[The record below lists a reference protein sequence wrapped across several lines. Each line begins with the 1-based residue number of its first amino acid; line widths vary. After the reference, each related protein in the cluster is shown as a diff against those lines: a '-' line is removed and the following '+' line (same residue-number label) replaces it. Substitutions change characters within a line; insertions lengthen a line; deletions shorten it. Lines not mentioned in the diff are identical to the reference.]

1 MMVEQQQAAGANDAE
16 QDQLIVARVFHGIVI
31 ATPQR
36 DSLWDRVKIHQVHD
50 KLVKY
55 LAAKQPPALIL
66 DLEKVEIVSS
76 EALSILLRIR
86 DHAVARN
93 LQLRLCNLQHAVRE
107 VMRITEL
114 AKLFEIYDTLPQ
126 AYRGLLPED

>member
-1 MMVEQQQAAGANDAE
+1 MADQQQASDSQNPE
-16 QDQLIVARVFHGIVI
+16 TEPLIVARMFHGIVI
-31 ATPQR
+31 ATPER
-36 DSLWDRVKIHQVHD
+36 EALWDRMKIHLVHD
-50 KLVKY
+50 KLVKL

-66 DLEKVEIVSS
+66 DLEKVEKASS

-93 LQLRLCNLQHAVRE
+93 LQLRLCNLQFAVRE

-114 AKLFEIYDTLPQ
+114 TRLFDIYETLPE
-126 AYRGLLPED
+126 AYRGLFKED

>member
-1 MMVEQQQAAGANDAE
+1 MADQQQASDSQNPE
-16 QDQLIVARVFHGIVI
+16 TEQLIVARMFHGIVI
-31 ATPQR
+31 ATPER
-36 DSLWDRVKIHQVHD
+36 EALWDRMKIHQVHD
-50 KLVKY
+50 KLVKL

-66 DLEKVEIVSS
+66 DLEKVEKASS

-93 LQLRLCNLQHAVRE
+93 LQLRLCNLQFAVRE

-114 AKLFEIYDTLPQ
+114 TRLFDIYETLPQ
-126 AYRGLLPED
+126 AYRGLFKED

>member
-1 MMVEQQQAAGANDAE
+1 MADQQQASDSQNPETE
-16 QDQLIVARVFHGIVI
+16 QLMVARMFHGIVI
-31 ATPQR
+31 ATPER
-36 DSLWDRVKIHQVHD
+36 EALWDRMKIHQVHD
-50 KLVKY
+50 KLVKL

-66 DLEKVEIVSS
+66 DLEKVEKASS

-93 LQLRLCNLQHAVRE
+93 LQLRLCNLQFAVRE

-114 AKLFEIYDTLPQ
+114 TRLFDIYETLPQ
-126 AYRGLLPED
+126 AYRGLFKED

>member
-1 MMVEQQQAAGANDAE
+1 MADQQQASDSQNPE
-16 QDQLIVARVFHGIVI
+16 TEQLIVARMFHGIVI
-31 ATPQR
+31 ATPER
-36 DSLWDRVKIHQVHD
+36 EALWDRVKIHQVHD
-50 KLVKY
+50 KLVKL

-66 DLEKVEIVSS
+66 DLGKVEKASS

-93 LQLRLCNLQHAVRE
+93 LQLRLCNLQYAVRE

-114 AKLFEIYDTLPQ
+114 TRLFDIYETLPE
-126 AYRGLLPED
+126 AYRGLLQED